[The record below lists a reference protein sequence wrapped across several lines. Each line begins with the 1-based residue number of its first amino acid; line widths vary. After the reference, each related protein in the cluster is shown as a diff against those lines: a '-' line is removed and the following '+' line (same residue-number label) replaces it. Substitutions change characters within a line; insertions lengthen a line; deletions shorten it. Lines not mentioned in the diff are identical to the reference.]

1 MPAKSTPNKSKS
13 ALKRVRQT
21 EKLTLRTK
29 SVKKHLKTL
38 TKKIETE
45 IAAKNTENAQ
55 NVLKQAISEIA
66 KAASKGM
73 LHRNTASRKISRLTK
88 RVNSLL
94 PSEAA

>member
-13 ALKRVRQT
+13 ALKRVRQS
-21 EKLTLRTK
+21 EKLTVKNK

-38 TKKIETE
+38 TKKVETE
-45 IAAKNTENAQ
+45 IAAKNNENAQ
-55 NVLKQAISEIA
+55 SALKQAISEIA
-66 KAASKGM
+66 KAAGKGM
-73 LHRNTASRKISRLTK
+73 IHRNTASRKISRLTK